1 MSAVRGVKSKPMFRL
16 RTGRVIMGLSVLFLA
31 IGWTVSLWRFPPLSG
46 AGDIIPLHYNIYFGV
61 DAIGPWWRILMIPGF
76 ATLTFLLNL
85 LVMATKKKDD
95 VALAMLL
102 LITSL
107 LVAALSDVAL
117 IFILLANL

>member
-1 MSAVRGVKSKPMFRL
+1 MSVRGVKGKSMFRL
-16 RTGRVIMGLSVLFLA
+16 RKGRVIMGLSVLFLA
-31 IGWTVSLWRFPPLSG
+31 VGWAVSLWRFPSLVG
-46 AGDIIPLHYNIYFGV
+46 AGEIIPLHYNIYFGV

-95 VALAMLL
+95 VAMAMLL

>member
-1 MSAVRGVKSKPMFRL
+1 MFRL
-16 RTGRVIMGLSVLFLA
+16 RTGRIIMGLSVLFLA
-31 IGWTVSLWRFPPLSG
+31 IGWTVSLWRFPPLSVT
-46 AGDIIPLHYNIYFGV
+46 GDIIPLHYNIYFGV

>member
-1 MSAVRGVKSKPMFRL
+1 MFRL
-16 RTGRVIMGLSVLFLA
+16 RTGRIIMGLSVLFLV
-31 IGWTVSLWRFPPLSG
+31 IGWTVSLWRFPPLSVT
-46 AGDIIPLHYNIYFGV
+46 GDIIPLHYNIYFGV